1 MRIETERLCVRTLT
15 AADEEALFAVL
26 SDGEV
31 MRYIEPPFTREQ
43 TRAFLQT
50 ACGTETPPVYGVE
63 EKASG
68 LLIGHLIFHPF
79 DECGWELGWIL
90 RRDCWGMGFAAEL
103 TAALVARAGE
113 MKIPSLV
120 LECCP
125 EQLATCRLAERFGF
139 LPETG
144 EGALLRFRLRVD
156 GGNPTPC
163 GQTDGKSCQSSKKV
177 SLSDALSAIIT

>member
-1 MRIETERLCVRTLT
+1 MRIETERLRVRPLT

-31 MRYIEPPFTREQ
+31 MRYIEPPFTREK
-43 TRAFLQT
+43 TRAFVHT
-50 ACGTETPPVYGVE
+50 ACGTETPPVHGVE

-68 LLIGHLIFHPF
+68 LVIGHLIFHPF

-90 RRDCWGMGFAAEL
+90 RRDRWGMGLAAEL
-103 TAALVARAGE
+103 TAALIARARE

-144 EGALLRFRLRVD
+144 EGALLRFRLWVD
-156 GGNPTPC
+156 GGDPTPC
-163 GQTDGKSCQSSKKV
+163 GETDGNSCQPPKKV
-177 SLSDALSAIIT
+177 SLSDELSAIMT